1 MSRSIYEWHHR
12 CYVSQRQSRRR
23 RARGEEPRFLGLR
36 DGLQVLGLMALGVV
50 STAAIVVLF
59 GAP

>member
-12 CYVSQRQSRRR
+12 CYVSERQSRRR
-23 RARGEEPRFLGLR
+23 RGRGEQPRFLGMR
-36 DGLQVLGLMALGVV
+36 DGLQVLALMGLGVL
-50 STAAIVVLF
+50 SAAAIVVLF